1 MGIVYR
7 ALDSVIGRTVAIK
20 TLHTAELG
28 GDPAE
33 QELSKERLFR
43 EAQSAGILSHPGI
56 VTIYQAG
63 QDGDVLFIAMEYI
76 DGPNLAAAMN
86 RTKPSLELTLQ
97 LLKQAAEALDY
108 AHSKGVVHRDIKPAN
123 LLLQSEGRL
132 KIADFGI
139 AKLAAST
146 LTKTGTTV
154 GSPAY
159 MSPEQV
165 RAVALDGRAD
175 QYSLAILAYEMM
187 TGSRPFDSD
196 TITSLV
202 FKIVFEEPDL
212 SLLGTAVPR
221 GDRLEPVLKK
231 ALAKKAEDRYP
242 NCVAFWQA
250 LSDAAAAVPV
260 PAPVPDRTLSFG
272 VSTPVQPQV
281 PLTAPS
287 LAPPPDR
294 RKLLA
299 GIGVFAVAIAGGGVL
314 TWIKREPLP
323 QVQNPAKPT
332 GGNSPPEL
340 ITRVEAPYRP
350 AKAGTE
356 GTVTLGIV
364 INEQGLAEDAVV
376 VRSVDPGLDRSA
388 LETVKQWRFKP
399 AMMNGE
405 PVAAKRQVEFTFVIP
420 K

>member
-1 MGIVYR
+1 
-7 ALDSVIGRTVAIK
+7 
-20 TLHTAELG
+20 
-28 GDPAE
+28 
-33 QELSKERLFR
+33 
-43 EAQSAGILSHPGI
+43 
-56 VTIYQAG
+56 
-63 QDGDVLFIAMEYI
+63 
-76 DGPNLAAAMN
+76 
-86 RTKPSLELTLQ
+86 
-97 LLKQAAEALDY
+97 
-108 AHSKGVVHRDIKPAN
+108 
-123 LLLQSEGRL
+123 
-132 KIADFGI
+132 
-139 AKLAAST
+139 
-146 LTKTGTTV
+146 
-154 GSPAY
+154 

-196 TITSLV
+196 TLSSLV

-212 SLLGTAVPR
+212 SLLGTAVPA
-221 GDRLEPVLKK
+221 GDRLKPVLQK

-250 LSDAAAAVPV
+250 LWDAAAAVPV
-260 PAPVPDRTLSFG
+260 PAPVSDRTLCFG